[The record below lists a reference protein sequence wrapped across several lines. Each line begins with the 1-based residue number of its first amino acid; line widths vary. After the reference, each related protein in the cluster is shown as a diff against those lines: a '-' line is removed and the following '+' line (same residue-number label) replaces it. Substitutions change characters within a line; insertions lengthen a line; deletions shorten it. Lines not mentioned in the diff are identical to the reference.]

1 MQFSKYH
8 PQGINVVMQRDNN
21 YSTIAFY
28 GRVGLILHAFILTL
42 LIMYLG
48 KVLFIPLFFALMIAI
63 LLYPLSRFLE
73 RWLKKSIAAIISVL
87 LFIGLL
93 ILIVFFFTKEL
104 ISFLK
109 DLPKIESNFFRV
121 VQNLQDWISATFNL
135 DASVQ
140 TDYIKKSA
148 SGLSSNM
155 ISSVGATFISI
166 IELIVLFAF
175 FLIFT
180 YFILDHRNL
189 LKRFILS
196 FFDHE
201 HKMKVNQV
209 INSTRSMINH
219 YVLGLLTEMGILFT
233 LILLI
238 LLIMGVK
245 YALLIAVIAAIF
257 NIIPYLGI
265 YIAAAFAMLITL
277 TSATPN
283 LAIEVGISFIIV
295 HFLDANILM
304 PHIVGGR
311 VRINPF
317 ITIVAVITGKLIWG
331 IPGMFL
337 FIPLTAIIRIIS
349 ENVPELRPWSILIG
363 EEKSK

>member
-1 MQFSKYH
+1 
-8 PQGINVVMQRDNN
+8 MQRNN
-21 YSTIAFY
+21 NDSRMAFY
-28 GRVGLILHAFILTL
+28 GKVGLILHAFILTL

-48 KVLFIPLFFALMIAI
+48 KVLFIPLFFALLIAI
-63 LLYPLSRFLE
+63 LLYPLSRFFE
-73 RWLKKSIAAIISVL
+73 RWLRKAFAAIISVL
-87 LFIGLL
+87 LFITLL
-93 ILIVFFFTKEL
+93 ALVVYFFTREL

-109 DLPKIESNFFRV
+109 DLPKIQANFNQLI
-121 VQNLQDWISATFNL
+121 QNLQEWVAFKFNV
-135 DASVQ
+135 DTSVQ
-140 TDYIKKSA
+140 SDYIRKSVG
-148 SGLSSNM
+148 GLTSNM
-155 ISSVGATFISI
+155 ISSVGNTFISI

-189 LKRFILS
+189 LKRFVLS

-209 INSTRSMINH
+209 INSTRTMINH
-219 YVLGLLTEMGILFT
+219 YVLGLLTEMAILFT

-238 LLIMGVK
+238 LIIMGVK

-265 YIAAAFAMLITL
+265 YIAATFAMLITL

-295 HFLDANILM
+295 HFVDANILM

-311 VRINPF
+311 VRINPL

-349 ENVPELRPWSILIG
+349 ENVPELKPWSILIG
-363 EEKSK
+363 EEKST